1 MEIFPV
7 QFCRNITMMSGR
19 RYQRLEDGE
28 VVGDRRSR
36 RVVKLGGGGGRNKKK
51 LGNGGAAG
59 GRGGLRMRRILRFCS
74 PMRLLVRAK
83 DSYISAMLAMAGKG
97 GRMSG
102 FAGSG
107 ALWSKRVPKGRP
119 AAPPPIDFDT
129 RILIEVYKSLLAPRE
144 FAAL

>member
-7 QFCRNITMMSGR
+7 QFFRNVRMMSGR

-28 VVGDRRSR
+28 MTGGRRIL
-36 RVVKLGGGGGRNKKK
+36 RVAKLGGGRSKNK

-59 GRGGLRMRRILRFCS
+59 GRRGLRMRRILRFCS

-102 FAGSG
+102 FAAREG
-107 ALWSKRVPKGRP
+107 LWSKRVPKGRP
-119 AAPPPIDFDT
+119 AAPPRIDFDT